1 MPPWTS
7 SGWSGEGGGG
17 KDKHQHSQDVLEGGE
32 GGWWTTKW
40 TLVCWDDEV
49 GGAHEMGLSELG
61 MGQKKAR
68 ISDKYMS
75 SHFHFLRWP
84 EVVFHCKNVPFK
96 RYWRQICLQYLK
108 NHEKFNFGTEG
119 CVKEG
124 SVPKNI
130 DSVCGCTW
138 LMTILIRTTGHLGRQ
153 GEDQGAED
161 KL

>member
-1 MPPWTS
+1 MNLEWMIRGGRRRKRLAPTS
-7 SGWSGEGGGG
+7 PGCFRRRRGRLVNDQVDSG
-17 KDKHQHSQDVLEGGE
+17 LLR
-32 GGWWTTKW
+32 WWGRRSSRDGPVRIGHGSKI
-40 TLVCWDDEV
+40 
-49 GGAHEMGLSELG
+49 
-61 MGQKKAR
+61 AR